1 MTYQKF
7 IAKAPIDKGAEMIRV
22 SYFNRN
28 YKKYFNFDFDDQ
40 KTAFAFFNFSR
51 KCPERE
57 QVTITFRRYA

>member
-1 MTYQKF
+1 
-7 IAKAPIDKGAEMIRV
+7 MIRV

-51 KCPERE
+51 KCPDRE
-57 QVTITFRRYA
+57 QVKIIFRRYV